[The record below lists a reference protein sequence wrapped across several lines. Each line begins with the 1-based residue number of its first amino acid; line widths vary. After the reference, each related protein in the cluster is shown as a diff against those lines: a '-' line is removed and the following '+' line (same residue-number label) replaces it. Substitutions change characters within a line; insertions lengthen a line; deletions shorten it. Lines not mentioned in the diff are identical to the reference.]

1 MALNAAGTLQGGGDI
16 TLTSRGNISVAGFTG
31 TRGSLTLNAPGA
43 IVNTALLYAANNL
56 ALYANTITNQRG
68 DILAG
73 NNLWMQRDAA
83 GNANSEVVN
92 TSGNIETQN
101 GDITIKT
108 GHLLNQRDGL
118 KTNQTQIAGANN
130 IPGIGNAT

>member
-1 MALNAAGTLQGGGDI
+1 MDAA
-16 TLTSRGNISVAGFTG
+16 
-31 TRGSLTLNAPGA
+31 
-43 IVNTALLYAANNL
+43 
-56 ALYANTITNQRG
+56 
-68 DILAG
+68 
-73 NNLWMQRDAA
+73 RDA

-118 KTNQTQIAGANN
+118 KTNQTQIAGKQYSR
-130 IPGIGNAT
+130 IGNATVAIDISQMAKGTYGVGYSL